1 METSRFVDGL
11 RADLAA
17 AAALGDQA
25 IVEAADRLARAV
37 ESSVRMHLLDALQEA
52 AMELTAQLP
61 NGRID
66 VRLSGGDVQLTFVG
80 DEPAAPAGDDDT
92 SARVTL
98 RLSERLKGQAE
109 AAAGREGVSLNTW
122 LVRTVA
128 AGVGRRTVGNRL
140 RGYIALVL
148 NEDTSSVNVRVRQFC
163 NTFVLGGLVSSCLSR
178 ELKGQKDRQG
188 SGWPD
193 IGAAGN

>member
-17 AAALGDQA
+17 AAALGDEA

-37 ESSVRMHLLDALQEA
+37 ESSVRVHLLDALQEA

-66 VRLSGGDVQLTFVG
+66 VRLSGRDVQMAYVG
-80 DEPAAPAGDDDT
+80 DEPAAQPGDGDT

-98 RLSERLKGQAE
+98 RLSERLKSQAE

-122 LVRTVA
+122 LVRTIS
-128 AGVGRRTVGNRL
+128 AGIGRRTVGNRL
-140 RGYIALVL
+140 RGY
-148 NEDTSSVNVRVRQFC
+148 
-163 NTFVLGGLVSSCLSR
+163 
-178 ELKGQKDRQG
+178 
-188 SGWPD
+188 
-193 IGAAGN
+193 AG

>member
-37 ESSVRMHLLDALQEA
+37 ESSVRVHLLDALQEA

-61 NGRID
+61 TGRID
-66 VRLSGGDVQLTFVG
+66 VRLSGGDVQLAYVG
-80 DEPAAPAGDDDT
+80 DEPASRPADDDT

-98 RLSERLKGQAE
+98 RLSERLKAQAE
-109 AAAGREGVSLNTW
+109 SAAGREGVSLNTW
-122 LVRTVA
+122 LVRTIS
-128 AGVGRRTVGNRL
+128 AGLGRRTVGNRL
-140 RGYIALVL
+140 RGY
-148 NEDTSSVNVRVRQFC
+148 
-163 NTFVLGGLVSSCLSR
+163 
-178 ELKGQKDRQG
+178 
-188 SGWPD
+188 SG
-193 IGAAGN
+193 

>member
-37 ESSVRMHLLDALQEA
+37 ESSVRVHLLDALQEA

-61 NGRID
+61 SGRID
-66 VRLSGGDVQLTFVG
+66 VRLSGGDVQLAYVG
-80 DEPAAPAGDDDT
+80 DDPASQPADDDT

-98 RLSERLKGQAE
+98 RLSERLKAQAE
-109 AAAGREGVSLNTW
+109 SAAGRDGVSLNTW
-122 LVRTVA
+122 LVRTIS
-128 AGVGRRTVGNRL
+128 AGLGRRTVGNRL
-140 RGYIALVL
+140 RGY
-148 NEDTSSVNVRVRQFC
+148 
-163 NTFVLGGLVSSCLSR
+163 
-178 ELKGQKDRQG
+178 
-188 SGWPD
+188 SG
-193 IGAAGN
+193 

>member
-37 ESSVRMHLLDALQEA
+37 ESSVRVHLLDALQKT

-61 NGRID
+61 SGRID
-66 VRLSGGDVQLTFVG
+66 VRLSGGDVQLAYVG
-80 DEPAAPAGDDDT
+80 DDPASQPADDDT

-98 RLSERLKGQAE
+98 RLSERLKSQAE
-109 AAAGREGVSLNTW
+109 SAAGREGVSLNTW
-122 LVRTVA
+122 LVRTIS
-128 AGVGRRTVGNRL
+128 AGLGRRTVGNRL
-140 RGYIALVL
+140 RGY
-148 NEDTSSVNVRVRQFC
+148 
-163 NTFVLGGLVSSCLSR
+163 
-178 ELKGQKDRQG
+178 
-188 SGWPD
+188 SG
-193 IGAAGN
+193 

>member
-37 ESSVRMHLLDALQEA
+37 ESSVRVHLLDALQEA

-61 NGRID
+61 SGRID
-66 VRLSGGDVQLTFVG
+66 VRLSGGDVQLAYVG
-80 DEPAAPAGDDDT
+80 DDPASQPADDDT

-98 RLSERLKGQAE
+98 RLSERLKSQAE
-109 AAAGREGVSLNTW
+109 SAAGREGVSLNTW
-122 LVRTVA
+122 LVRTIS
-128 AGVGRRTVGNRL
+128 AGLGRRTVGNRL
-140 RGYIALVL
+140 RGY
-148 NEDTSSVNVRVRQFC
+148 
-163 NTFVLGGLVSSCLSR
+163 
-178 ELKGQKDRQG
+178 
-188 SGWPD
+188 SG
-193 IGAAGN
+193 